1 MLVMCTPLHGPVQFS
16 IHRNVRLVG
25 HVFQKLP
32 LPLWGSSPPHN
43 ILFLGQSHL
52 IIQNGISIG
61 SAVFVWVQNAML
73 YNALSL
79 EKKHKT
85 APSPWDFVT
94 LLDQNRA
101 TTINNMYKTLGK
113 D

>member
-1 MLVMCTPLHGPVQFS
+1 
-16 IHRNVRLVG
+16 
-25 HVFQKLP
+25 
-32 LPLWGSSPPHN
+32 
-43 ILFLGQSHL
+43 
-52 IIQNGISIG
+52 
-61 SAVFVWVQNAML
+61 ML